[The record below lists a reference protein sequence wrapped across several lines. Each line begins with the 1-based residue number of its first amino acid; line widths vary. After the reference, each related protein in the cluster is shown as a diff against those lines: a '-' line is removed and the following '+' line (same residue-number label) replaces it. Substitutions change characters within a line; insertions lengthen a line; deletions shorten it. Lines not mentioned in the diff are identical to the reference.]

1 MNAKLDY
8 NLLSEIILNANI
20 GCWEADLQNANYIC
34 SEYISSLLGLKEDGV
49 ISFEDFNKR
58 ILKEEHPL
66 LQFILLTTHNSRKRL
81 YIYLIRSKALCGY
94 VVKFVCRKQMKT
106 GTARFMV

>member
-66 LQFILLTTHNSRKRL
+66 TTVHSFNNAQQSKEIVYLLDTIKGPMW
-81 YIYLIRSKALCGY
+81 IRSK
-94 VVKFVCRKQMKT
+94 VCMQKT
-106 GTARFMV
+106 DENGN